1 MKSRNSSVRK
11 FSARY
16 TVKWDYAG
24 DYKKL
29 FSSPVR
35 NMTDSKRSKEE
46 AATDKRSKE
55 EAATDISENRSFQV
69 KEIEVRSSCEQV
81 CMNL

>member
-46 AATDKRSKE
+46 AATDN
-55 EAATDISENRSFQV
+55 ISENRSFQV

>member
-35 NMTDSKRSKEE
+35 NMTDSDSKRSKEE
-46 AATDKRSKE
+46 AATDN
-55 EAATDISENRSFQV
+55 ISENRSFQV